1 MKKLIKPRP
10 KVWLMSKKPESK
22 GEEKTEA
29 KAATKAAGK
38 AAEKPAAAPAAAV
51 REEEGAEAGRKGWIT
66 AAVIPQEEW
75 KSFRYRGYTFEEI
88 SKMSMEE
95 FIKLLPAR
103 QRRTLMRGLRPE
115 HRKLLEKIRRARKLM
130 AEGKKVTIK
139 THSRDMIILPEM
151 VGLTIAVYNGITYLP
166 VTISPW
172 HIGHYLGE
180 FALTTKVVQHGE
192 PGLKATRST
201 LHIASK

>member
-1 MKKLIKPRP
+1 
-10 KVWLMSKKPESK
+10 MSKKPETK
-22 GEEKTEA
+22 APGKAEEKAGA
-29 KAATKAAGK
+29 KAAGKAAEK
-38 AAEKPAAAPAAAV
+38 AAEKPAAAPAAAAAKE
-51 REEEGAEAGRKGWIT
+51 EEEGAEAGRKGWLT

-75 KSFRYRGYTFEEI
+75 KGFRYRGFTFEEI

-103 QRRTLMRGLRPE
+103 QRRSLMRGLKPE
-115 HRKLLEKIRRARKLM
+115 HRKFLEKVRKAKKLM
-130 AEGKKVTIK
+130 AEGKKVTLK
-139 THSRDMIILPEM
+139 THARDMIILPEM

-180 FALTTKVVQHGE
+180 FAITSKIVQHGE

>member
-1 MKKLIKPRP
+1 
-10 KVWLMSKKPESK
+10 MSKKPEEK
-22 GEEKTEA
+22 KTEEKAGA
-29 KAATKAAGK
+29 KAAAKAAGK
-38 AAEKPAAAPAAAV
+38 AAEKAAEKPAAAAAPAAAV
-51 REEEGAEAGRKGWIT
+51 KEEEGAEAGRKGWLM

-75 KSFRYRGYTFEEI
+75 KGYRYRGYTFEEI

-103 QRRTLMRGLRPE
+103 QRRSLMRGLKPE
-115 HRKLLEKIRRARKLM
+115 HRKLLEKIRKAKKLM

-172 HIGHYLGE
+172 HVGHYLGE
-180 FALTTKVVQHGE
+180 FAITSKIVQHGE

>member
-1 MKKLIKPRP
+1 M
-10 KVWLMSKKPESK
+10 
-22 GEEKTEA
+22 
-29 KAATKAAGK
+29 
-38 AAEKPAAAPAAAV
+38 
-51 REEEGAEAGRKGWIT
+51 

-75 KSFRYRGYTFEEI
+75 KGYRYRGYTFEEI

-103 QRRTLMRGLRPE
+103 QRRSLMRGLKPE
-115 HRKLLEKIRRARKLM
+115 HRKLLEKIRKAKKLM

-172 HIGHYLGE
+172 HVGHYLGE
-180 FALTTKVVQHGE
+180 FAITSKIVQHGE

>member
-1 MKKLIKPRP
+1 
-10 KVWLMSKKPESK
+10 MSKKPETKAPSK
-22 GEEKTEA
+22 AEEKAGA
-29 KAATKAAGK
+29 KAAAKAAGK
-38 AAEKPAAAPAAAV
+38 AAEKAAEKPAAPAAAAK
-51 REEEGAEAGRKGWIT
+51 EEEGAEAGRKGWLT
-66 AAVIPQEEW
+66 AAVVPQEEW
-75 KSFRYRGYTFEEI
+75 KGFKYRGFTFEDI

-103 QRRTLMRGLRPE
+103 QRRSLMRGLKPE
-115 HRKLLEKIRRARKLM
+115 HRKFLEKIRRARKLM
-130 AEGKKVTIK
+130 AEGKKVNLK
-139 THSRDMIILPEM
+139 THTRDMIILPEM

-166 VTISPW
+166 ITISPW

-180 FALTTKVVQHGE
+180 FAITSKIVQHGE

>member
-1 MKKLIKPRP
+1 
-10 KVWLMSKKPESK
+10 MSKKPESK
-22 GEEKTEA
+22 APSKAEEKAGA
-29 KAATKAAGK
+29 KAAGKAAEK
-38 AAEKPAAAPAAAV
+38 AAEKPAAAPAAAATKE
-51 REEEGAEAGRKGWIT
+51 EEEGAEAGRKGWLT

-75 KSFRYRGYTFEEI
+75 KGFRYRGFTFEDI

-103 QRRTLMRGLRPE
+103 QRRSLMRGLKPE
-115 HRKLLEKIRRARKLM
+115 HRKFLEKIRKARKLM
-130 AEGKKVTIK
+130 AEGKKVTLK
-139 THSRDMIILPEM
+139 THTRDMIILPEM

-166 VTISPW
+166 ITISPW

-180 FALTTKVVQHGE
+180 FAITSKIVQHGE

>member
-1 MKKLIKPRP
+1 
-10 KVWLMSKKPESK
+10 MSKKPETK
-22 GEEKTEA
+22 APGKAEEKAGA
-29 KAATKAAGK
+29 KAAGKAAEK
-38 AAEKPAAAPAAAV
+38 AAEKPAAAPAAAAAKE
-51 REEEGAEAGRKGWIT
+51 EEEGAEAGRKGWLT

-75 KSFRYRGYTFEEI
+75 KGFRYRGFTFEEI

-103 QRRTLMRGLRPE
+103 QRRSLMRGLKPE
-115 HRKLLEKIRRARKLM
+115 HRKFLEKVRKAKKLM
-130 AEGKKVTIK
+130 AEGKKVTLK
-139 THSRDMIILPEM
+139 THARDMIILPEM
-151 VGLTIAVYNGITYLP
+151 VGLTVAVYNGITYLP

-180 FALTTKVVQHGE
+180 FAITTKIVQHGE

>member
-1 MKKLIKPRP
+1 MLRL
-10 KVWLMSKKPESK
+10 V
-22 GEEKTEA
+22 
-29 KAATKAAGK
+29 
-38 AAEKPAAAPAAAV
+38 
-51 REEEGAEAGRKGWIT
+51 GRLVDGC
-66 AAVIPQEEW
+66 VIPQEEW
-75 KSFRYRGYTFEEI
+75 KGFRYRGFTFEEI

-103 QRRTLMRGLRPE
+103 QRRSLMRGLKPE
-115 HRKLLEKIRRARKLM
+115 HRKFLEKVRKAKKLM
-130 AEGKKVTIK
+130 AEGKKVTLK
-139 THSRDMIILPEM
+139 THARDMIILPEM
-151 VGLTIAVYNGITYLP
+151 VGLTVAVYNGITYLP

-180 FALTTKVVQHGE
+180 FAITTKIVQHGE

>member
-1 MKKLIKPRP
+1 
-10 KVWLMSKKPESK
+10 MSKKPEQK
-22 GEEKTEA
+22 AEGKAGA
-29 KAATKAAGK
+29 KAETKAAGKAAEK
-38 AAEKPAAAPAAAV
+38 AAEKPAAAPAAV
-51 REEEGAEAGRKGWIT
+51 KEEEEGAEAGRRGWLT

-75 KSFRYRGYTFEEI
+75 KGFRYRGYTFEEI

-103 QRRTLMRGLRPE
+103 QRRSLLRGLKPE
-115 HRKLLEKIRRARKLM
+115 HRKLLEKIRKAKKLM

-139 THSRDMIILPEM
+139 THARDMIILPEM
-151 VGLTIAVYNGITYLP
+151 VGLTILVYNGITYLP

-180 FALTTKVVQHGE
+180 FAMTTKIVQHGE

>member
-1 MKKLIKPRP
+1 
-10 KVWLMSKKPESK
+10 MSKKPEQK
-22 GEEKTEA
+22 AEGKAGA
-29 KAATKAAGK
+29 KAETKAAGK
-38 AAEKPAAAPAAAV
+38 AAEKAAEKPAAAV
-51 REEEGAEAGRKGWIT
+51 KEEEEGAEAGRRGWLT

-75 KSFRYRGYTFEEI
+75 KGFRYRGYTFEEI

-103 QRRTLMRGLRPE
+103 QRRSLLRGLKPE
-115 HRKLLEKIRRARKLM
+115 HRKLLEKIRRAKKLM

-139 THSRDMIILPEM
+139 THARDMIILPEM
-151 VGLTIAVYNGITYLP
+151 VGLTILVYNGITYLP

-180 FALTTKVVQHGE
+180 FAMTTKIVQHGE

>member
-1 MKKLIKPRP
+1 M
-10 KVWLMSKKPESK
+10 VSWMSKKPE
-22 GEEKTEA
+22 EKAGA
-29 KAATKAAGK
+29 KAAAKAAGKAAEK

-51 REEEGAEAGRKGWIT
+51 KEEAGAEAGRKGWLM

-75 KSFRYRGYTFEEI
+75 KGFRYRGYTFEEI
-88 SKMSMEE
+88 SKMSMED

-103 QRRTLMRGLRPE
+103 QRRSLMRGLKPE
-115 HRKLLEKIRRARKLM
+115 HRRLLEKIRRARKLM

-139 THSRDMIILPEM
+139 THARDMIILPEM
-151 VGLTIAVYNGITYLP
+151 VGLTISVYNGITYLP

-172 HIGHYLGE
+172 HVGHYLGE
-180 FALTTKVVQHGE
+180 FVITNKIVQHGE

>member
-1 MKKLIKPRP
+1 
-10 KVWLMSKKPESK
+10 MSKKPETK
-22 GEEKTEA
+22 AAGKAEEKA
-29 KAATKAAGK
+29 GAKAAGK
-38 AAEKPAAAPAAAV
+38 AAEKPAQAPAAAAAKE
-51 REEEGAEAGRKGWIT
+51 EEEGAEAGRKGWLT

-75 KSFRYRGYTFEEI
+75 KGFRYRGFTFEEI
-88 SKMSMEE
+88 SRMSMEE

-103 QRRTLMRGLRPE
+103 QRRSLMRGLKPE
-115 HRKLLEKIRRARKLM
+115 HRKFLEKVRKAKKLM
-130 AEGKKVTIK
+130 AEGKKVTLK
-139 THSRDMIILPEM
+139 THARDMIILPEM

-180 FALTTKVVQHGE
+180 FAITSKIVQHGE

>member
-1 MKKLIKPRP
+1 M
-10 KVWLMSKKPESK
+10 WMSKKPEQK
-22 GEEKTEA
+22 AEGKAGA
-29 KAATKAAGK
+29 KAETKAAGKAAEK
-38 AAEKPAAAPAAAV
+38 AAEKPAAAPAAV
-51 REEEGAEAGRKGWIT
+51 KEEEEGAEAGRRGWLT

-75 KSFRYRGYTFEEI
+75 KGFRYRGYTFEEI

-103 QRRTLMRGLRPE
+103 QRRSLLRGLKPE
-115 HRKLLEKIRRARKLM
+115 HRKLLEKIRRAKKLM

-139 THSRDMIILPEM
+139 THARDMIILPEM
-151 VGLTIAVYNGITYLP
+151 VGLTILVYNGITYLP

-180 FALTTKVVQHGE
+180 FAMTTKIVQHGE

>member
-1 MKKLIKPRP
+1 
-10 KVWLMSKKPESK
+10 MSKKPE
-22 GEEKTEA
+22 
-29 KAATKAAGK
+29 TKAAGKAEEKAGAKAAGKAAEK
-38 AAEKPAAAPAAAV
+38 AAEKPAAAPAAAAKAE
-51 REEEGAEAGRKGWIT
+51 EEEGAEAGRKGWLT

-75 KSFRYRGYTFEEI
+75 KGFRYRGFTFEEI

-103 QRRTLMRGLRPE
+103 QRRSLMRGLKPE
-115 HRKLLEKIRRARKLM
+115 HRKFLEKVRKAKKLM
-130 AEGKKVTIK
+130 AEGKKVTLK
-139 THSRDMIILPEM
+139 THARDMIILPEM

-180 FALTTKVVQHGE
+180 FAMTTKIVQHGE

>member
-1 MKKLIKPRP
+1 
-10 KVWLMSKKPESK
+10 MSKKPEQK
-22 GEEKTEA
+22 AEEKAGA
-29 KAATKAAGK
+29 KATAKAAGK
-38 AAEKPAAAPAAAV
+38 AAEKAAEKPTAAPAAVAK
-51 REEEGAEAGRKGWIT
+51 EEEGAEAGRRGWLT

-75 KSFRYRGYTFEEI
+75 RNFRYRGYTFEEI
-88 SKMSMEE
+88 SRMSMEE

-103 QRRTLMRGLRPE
+103 QRRSLMRGLKPE
-115 HRKLLEKIRRARKLM
+115 HRKLLEKVRRARKLL
-130 AEGKKVTIK
+130 AQGKNVVIR
-139 THSRDMIILPEM
+139 THARDMIVLPEM
-151 VGLTIAVYNGITYLP
+151 VGLTIYVYNGITYLP

-180 FALTTKVVQHGE
+180 FAMTSKIVQHGE

>member
-1 MKKLIKPRP
+1 
-10 KVWLMSKKPESK
+10 MSKKPESK